1 MVLVEA
7 TVRDD
12 KGRIADDLKRE
23 DFRVFED
30 GVEQQIIYFSRD
42 ELPLAVALVVDGSGS
57 ISPVLRELH
66 HAAYDTLSQ
75 LKPGGSS
82 RPVCLRRAPR
92 AARRS
97 DD

>member
-30 GVEQQIIYFSRD
+30 GVEQKIIYFSRD

-57 ISPVLRELH
+57 ISPMRSELH
-66 HAAYDTLSQ
+66 DAANNTLCAAQ
-75 LKPGGSS
+75 ARGSS

-92 AARRS
+92 APGRS